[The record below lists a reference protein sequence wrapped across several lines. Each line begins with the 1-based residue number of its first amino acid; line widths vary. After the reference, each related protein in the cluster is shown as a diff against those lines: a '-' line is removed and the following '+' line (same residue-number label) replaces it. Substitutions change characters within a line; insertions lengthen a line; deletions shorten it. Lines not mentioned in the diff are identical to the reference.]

1 VLVYTLNG
9 PKGCELIY
17 TCKCDAARE
26 KYHVCQRP
34 GILDLLP
41 EMLETFCV
49 YYGVDIKGCGCGP
62 NFAGIEQHPEFMT
75 RVTFEDDEDNEFN
88 LREFAQLLQQEAKKY
103 AAP

>member
-1 VLVYTLNG
+1 MSAVTTVLEPISADLDRADRVLAGNV
-9 PKGCELIY
+9 
-17 TCKCDAARE
+17 CDSE
-26 KYHVCQRP
+26 
-34 GILDLLP
+34 
-41 EMLETFCV
+41 
-49 YYGVDIKGCGCGP
+49 GCGCGP